1 MLCKLLFCW
10 CNYWGG
16 NKISLGHRR
25 AVSFL
30 YYQQMHIRD
39 SIESDF
45 VLNDANNGNIRHL
58 FFVPSRFSSFL
69 FMYAFTSLHS
79 RLECYFIKQL
89 LVIFERNTQQFCIQ
103 FLTLMSWIPLDN
115 CLGLEKYLP
124 RSICWWCP
132 VDFQMCRYKQHKS
145 VPKHPRAKLWIC
157 TFDINLAIKYFLY
170 SFNLL

>member
-1 MLCKLLFCW
+1 MVYSVSCFFAGVIIE
-10 CNYWGG
+10 GG
-16 NKISLGHRR
+16 KKFRLGI
-25 AVSFL
+25 AVLYL

-79 RLECYFIKQL
+79 RLECYSIKQL

-103 FLTLMSWIPLDN
+103 FLTLMS
-115 CLGLEKYLP
+115 
-124 RSICWWCP
+124 
-132 VDFQMCRYKQHKS
+132 
-145 VPKHPRAKLWIC
+145 
-157 TFDINLAIKYFLY
+157 
-170 SFNLL
+170 